1 MAEAND
7 VAGLAAN
14 AAEPAGTFG
23 VTGADPLAL
32 SWLSE
37 VSCGV
42 RRGIYWRGSSPWVV
56 VSNGSCK
63 SLFYTAKALLVAGPP
78 PPLTPNASAALAW
91 LPGCK
96 LLCCVPK

>member
-7 VAGLAAN
+7 VAGLAAV

-23 VTGADPLAL
+23 VTVADPLAL
-32 SWLSE
+32 SRLSE

-42 RRGIYWRGSSPWVV
+42 RRGSYWRGSSPWAL

-63 SLFYTAKALLVAGPP
+63 SLFYTAKALLAAGPP
-78 PPLTPNASAALAW
+78 PPPAPNASADLDW
-91 LPGCK
+91 PPGCK